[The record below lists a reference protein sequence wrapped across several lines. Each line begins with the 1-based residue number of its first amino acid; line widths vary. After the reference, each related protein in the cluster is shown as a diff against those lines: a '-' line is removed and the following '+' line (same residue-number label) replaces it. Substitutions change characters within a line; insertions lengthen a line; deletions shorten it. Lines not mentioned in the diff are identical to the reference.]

1 MFSLIAIIVGWTSGK
16 WLWCLVIV
24 IIYLVLLFTF
34 VYFMKYV
41 YSKPLR
47 QSHFLLAVFC
57 RAENNRHY
65 YNLGLELRP
74 GYLGKWI
81 ELRVINL
88 GDH

>member
-1 MFSLIAIIVGWTSGK
+1 MIAIIVGWTSGN

-24 IIYLVLLFTF
+24 ILYLVLLFTF
-34 VYFMKYV
+34 VYFLKYL

-88 GDH
+88 GNH